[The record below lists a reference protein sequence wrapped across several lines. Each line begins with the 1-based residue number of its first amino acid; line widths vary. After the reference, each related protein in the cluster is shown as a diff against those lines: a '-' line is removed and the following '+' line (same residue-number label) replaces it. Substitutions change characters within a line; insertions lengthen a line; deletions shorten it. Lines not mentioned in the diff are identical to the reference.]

1 MLVNVGLLS
10 GVWVQVVTPAIETSW
25 LHSYRVVQIHHQ
37 IIPYMLAW
45 FPDNGPFPYDN
56 YIDHREK
63 INFINHV
70 MHKLNMANNVPKYV
84 GQ

>member
-1 MLVNVGLLS
+1 
-10 GVWVQVVTPAIETSW
+10 
-25 LHSYRVVQIHHQ
+25 
-37 IIPYMLAW
+37 MLAW

-84 GQ
+84 SFQTYGARKTTKVRYYLFGQ

>member
-1 MLVNVGLLS
+1 MLVGILSGFGAGLLL
-10 GVWVQVVTPAIETSW
+10 QPIATLW
-25 LHSYRVVQIHHQ
+25 LHSYRVVQIHHH